1 MVNPIINIPI
11 LSEMGG
17 IGPLKREFT
26 VGFTHVNTRCPGLVA
41 SGVL

>member
-26 VGFTHVNTRCPGLVA
+26 VGFTTLIQDVQGW
-41 SGVL
+41 